1 MRWCE
6 VVCGGVRW
14 CAVRL
19 PIEGCHG
26 VQPVQGSIG
35 EVLRQQVDDDHAGA
49 ASMVVQD

>member
-1 MRWCE
+1 
-6 VVCGGVRW
+6 
-14 CAVRL
+14 
-19 PIEGCHG
+19 